1 MSETRALWTIVFERQ
16 AEQALGELRG
26 EILQRIDGA
35 ILALAENPR
44 PRGSQKLPG
53 AGDFYRIRVGD
64 WRIIYAI
71 EDDRLVVLVIKM
83 AHRREVYRN
92 A

>member
-1 MSETRALWTIVFERQ
+1 MSEPRAFWTIVFERQ

-44 PRGSQKLPG
+44 PRGSQKLAS

-71 EDDRLVVLVIKM
+71 EDDRLVVLVIKI
-83 AHRREVYRN
+83 AHRREVYRSP
-92 A
+92 